1 MELDTIKRTWA
12 EIDLDAVENNFK
24 AIRNKVGSAKICCV
38 VKADGYG
45 HGAQKL
51 AHLFSKLGAEH
62 FAVSNIDEAVELRES
77 GIKEPVL
84 VLGFTPVALAAKL
97 SAYKISQVVYGTEY
111 ALALSQACE
120 KANVSVDVHIKVDT
134 GMSRIGFMCQNFPE
148 DDVSLC
154 EIEKVCRLKGLRIRG
169 IMAHFSVADEG
180 EAEEEYTRR
189 QFDAFEHTVRELSH
203 RGITFDVVHHA
214 NSGAVEFHPY
224 TYKSMIRAG
233 IILYGLD
240 PNPAL
245 ESDLSLT
252 PAMTLKSTVAFV
264 KKLRKGSCVSY
275 GRTFVADRDM
285 VVATVPIGYAD
296 GYFRSLSKD
305 GYVGVKGK
313 KAKILGRVCM
323 DQTVIDVTDIEDVK
337 IGDEVVIFS
346 KGDDGAPT
354 ASQLA
359 AFAGTINYEI
369 ICAVSKRV
377 PRVYMKNGK
386 VVDVM
391 YKL

>member
-12 EIDLDAVENNFK
+12 EIDLDALKNNFE
-24 AIRNKVGSAKICCV
+24 AIRKKVGNAQICCV

-45 HGAQKL
+45 HGSQKL
-51 AHLFSKLGAEH
+51 AHLYSQLGAEH
-62 FAVSNIDEAVELRES
+62 FAVSNIDEALELRES
-77 GIKEPVL
+77 GITEPVL
-84 VLGFTPVALAAKL
+84 VLGYTPVALAAKL
-97 SAYKISQVVYGTEY
+97 SAYKISQAVYGREY
-111 ALALSQACE
+111 AEMLSAACE
-120 KANVSVDVHIKVDT
+120 KAGVSVDVHIKVDT
-134 GMSRIGFMCQNFPE
+134 GMSRIGFMCQRFPE
-148 DDVSLC
+148 DNDSLC
-154 EIEKVCRLKGLRIRG
+154 EIEQVCKLKGLKVRG

-180 EAEEEYTRR
+180 DAEAEYTKA
-189 QFDAFEHTVRELSH
+189 QFDAFEHTVKELAH
-203 RGITFDVVHHA
+203 RGVTFSVVHHA
-214 NSGAVEFHPY
+214 NSGAVEHHPY
-224 TYKSMIRAG
+224 TYKSMVRAG
-233 IILYGLD
+233 IILYGLS
-240 PNPAL
+240 PNPSL
-245 ESDLSLT
+245 EGTLELT

-305 GYVGVKGK
+305 GYMGIKGK

-323 DQTVIDVTDIEDVK
+323 DQTVIDVTDIENVK

-354 ASQLA
+354 ASELA
-359 AFAGTINYEI
+359 NFAGTINYEI

-377 PRVYMKNGK
+377 PRVYMKNGR

>member
-12 EIDLDAVENNFK
+12 EIDLSAAKANFE
-24 AIRNKVGSAKICCV
+24 AIKKHIGTSKICCV

-51 AHLFSKLGAEH
+51 AHLYSKLSSVH

-84 VLGFTPVALAAKL
+84 VLGFTPVRLAAKL
-97 SAYKISQVVYGTEY
+97 SAYKIEQAVYSLEY
-111 ALALSQACE
+111 AQQLSAFCKE
-120 KANVSVDVHIKVDT
+120 SRVSIDVHIKLDT
-134 GMSRIGFMCQNFPE
+134 GMSRLGFMCQSFPE
-148 DDVSLC
+148 DMESID
-154 EIEKVCRLKGLRIRG
+154 EIERTCKLPGLKVRG
-169 IMAHFSVADEG
+169 IMAHFAVSDEG
-180 EAEEEYTRR
+180 EDGKEFTDS
-189 QFDAFEHTVRELSH
+189 QFESFNTAIKLLSD
-203 RGITFDVVHHA
+203 RGIVFDIVHHA
-214 NSGAVEFHPY
+214 NSGAIEYYENTHRNMV
-224 TYKSMIRAG
+224 RAG
-233 IILYGLD
+233 IILYGLA

-245 ESDLSLT
+245 ESSVPLK
-252 PAMTLKSTVAFV
+252 PVMTLKSTIAHV
-264 KKLRKGSCVSY
+264 KKLRKGSSVSY

-296 GYFRSLSKD
+296 GYLRSISKD
-305 GYVGVKGK
+305 GYMGIKGK
-313 KAKILGRVCM
+313 SAKILGRICM
-323 DQTVIDVTDIEDVK
+323 DQTIVDVTDIPDVK

-346 KGDDGAPT
+346 DGSDGAPT
-354 ASQLA
+354 ANDLA
-359 AFAGTINYEI
+359 KFADTINYEI

-377 PRVYMKNGK
+377 PRVYMENGK